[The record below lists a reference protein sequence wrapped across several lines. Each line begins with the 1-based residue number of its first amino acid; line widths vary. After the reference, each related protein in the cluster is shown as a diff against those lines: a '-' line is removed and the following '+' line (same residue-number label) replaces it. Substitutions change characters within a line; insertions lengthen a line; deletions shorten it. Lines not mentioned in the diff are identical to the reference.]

1 MAETLSRV
9 TMETGGAA
17 DRDRLQGRGDETA
30 AEDDPM
36 LLLIKAAKQ
45 EVDVSKNR
53 LHHRDDC
60 FSVLLHNQ
68 KVDCGSLN
76 QQKHRSKVKTKK

>member
-36 LLLIKAAKQ
+36 LLIKAVKQ
-45 EVDVSKNR
+45 EVDQAQMFQRTDFTTETTVSAFYYIIKR
-53 LHHRDDC
+53 
-60 FSVLLHNQ
+60 SI
-68 KVDCGSLN
+68 VD
-76 QQKHRSKVKTKK
+76 H